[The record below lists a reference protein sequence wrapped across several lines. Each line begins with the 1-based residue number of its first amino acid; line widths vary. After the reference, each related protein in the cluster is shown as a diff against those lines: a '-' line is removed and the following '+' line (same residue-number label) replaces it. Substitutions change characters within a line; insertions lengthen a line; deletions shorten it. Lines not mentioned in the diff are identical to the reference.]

1 MRPIIGVENRSAQ
14 EVFYIMCDRITSA
27 LRSAAPMP
35 RVKVLEWFP
44 VEAICTREKAQAL
57 GGHYSVVEFDKDRP
71 DRHFATN
78 IDLGGLAFVFLL
90 EPDMEFGGTRPK
102 RFSTIEAAKAA
113 AQADYEAR
121 ILSALTAP
129 PAREIRGRIYGGG
142 GGGGAGVLQ
151 LNQHGGGGGGAG
163 IPGAWHFPFETG
175 VRGGSGGGP
184 GALRSATPMPEPVAW
199 IDPARLA
206 MLDPT
211 ATDGGITATALVW
224 SSQDLTG
231 ELVPLYPTP
240 PAREISEAEVERA
253 ARALAADELGMGD
266 PPAVVA
272 TIVEHQWKAFAKQA
286 RAALEAARSP
296 S

>member
-1 MRPIIGVENRSAQ
+1 
-14 EVFYIMCDRITSA
+14 
-27 LRSAAPMP
+27 MP

-129 PAREIRGRIYGGG
+129 PAREI
-142 GGGGAGVLQ
+142 
-151 LNQHGGGGGGAG
+151 
-163 IPGAWHFPFETG
+163 
-175 VRGGSGGGP
+175 SDD
-184 GALRSATPMPEPVAW
+184 M
-199 IDPARLA
+199 
-206 MLDPT
+206 
-211 ATDGGITATALVW
+211 
-224 SSQDLTG
+224 
-231 ELVPLYPTP
+231 
-240 PAREISEAEVERA
+240 
-253 ARALAADELGMGD
+253 ARALVAKYREMWPGDGWPALGD
-266 PPAVVA
+266 
-272 TIVEHQWKAFAKQA
+272 AKDLIA
-286 RAALEAARSP
+286 AALEAARSP

>member
-1 MRPIIGVENRSAQ
+1 
-14 EVFYIMCDRITSA
+14 
-27 LRSAAPMP
+27 MP

-121 ILSALTAP
+121 IISALT
-129 PAREIRGRIYGGG
+129 
-142 GGGGAGVLQ
+142 
-151 LNQHGGGGGGAG
+151 
-163 IPGAWHFPFETG
+163 
-175 VRGGSGGGP
+175 
-184 GALRSATPMPEPVAW
+184 ATPMPEPGNW
-199 IDPARLA
+199 FDLKGDARLGEC
-206 MLDPT
+206 
-211 ATDGGITATALVW
+211 ATDGCGGQPTLRLEAGGTGSNYCSGCAASIRAL
-224 SSQDLTG
+224 T
-231 ELVPLYPTP
+231 TP

-253 ARALAADELGMGD
+253 ARRSYQYEGD
-266 PPAVVA
+266 KRGIDYAGWDMEPEGVK
-272 TIVEHQWKAFAKQA
+272 EEW
-286 RAALEAARSP
+286 RASCRVALEAARSP

>member
-27 LRSAAPMP
+27 LRSATPMP
-35 RVKVLEWFP
+35 GVKVLEWFP

-121 ILSALTAP
+121 IISALTA
-129 PAREIRGRIYGGG
+129 
-142 GGGGAGVLQ
+142 
-151 LNQHGGGGGGAG
+151 
-163 IPGAWHFPFETG
+163 
-175 VRGGSGGGP
+175 
-184 GALRSATPMPEPVAW
+184 TPMPGDWVLVPREPTDAMHRAGIETMMDDWDGEPPVVTR
-199 IDPARLA
+199 IFDA
-206 MLDPT
+206 ML
-211 ATDGGITATALVW
+211 AAA
-224 SSQDLTG
+224 
-231 ELVPLYPTP
+231 P

-253 ARALAADELGMGD
+253 ARALADGLDGPYPD
-266 PPAVVA
+266 PDAWIEYQGA
-272 TIVEHQWKAFAKQA
+272 A

>member
-1 MRPIIGVENRSAQ
+1 MTDTPIASAQGGQTTQDKLSDLMRPIIGVENRSAQ

-27 LRSAAPMP
+27 LRSATPTP

-102 RFSTIEAAKAA
+102 RFSTTEAAKAA

-129 PAREIRGRIYGGG
+129 PAREI
-142 GGGGAGVLQ
+142 
-151 LNQHGGGGGGAG
+151 
-163 IPGAWHFPFETG
+163 
-175 VRGGSGGGP
+175 
-184 GALRSATPMPEPVAW
+184 
-199 IDPARLA
+199 
-206 MLDPT
+206 
-211 ATDGGITATALVW
+211 
-224 SSQDLTG
+224 
-231 ELVPLYPTP
+231 
-240 PAREISEAEVERA
+240 SEAEVERA
-253 ARALAADELGMGD
+253 AI
-266 PPAVVA
+266 PPAPKPVEDMLSILAEIVA
-272 TIVEHQWKAFAKQA
+272 ISDRDHVAWRRAKALIEMSRVTNHSHQIA
-286 RAALEAARSP
+286 RGDR
-296 S
+296 